1 MESTQV
7 NLRKHVRPLVFSLGV
22 IVVLIGLLALVVGGS
37 VAKAAPAETAIKLT
51 KTVGTTPGVCAT
63 TKTIQVVPGTTVY
76 YCYTIENTGTTTVNN
91 HTLVDSALGT
101 IFSNVDNPL
110 APGESTDTVALGVT
124 VSEVI
129 TVSVD
134 NTATWSVEQVGGL
147 EVASAS
153 DSASV
158 QVVNPA
164 ITLTKTVGTTPGVC
178 APTNAISVVPGTTVY
193 YCYTVTN
200 TGDVTLNLHDLGDS
214 ELGTT
219 FTGLNY
225 ALAPG
230 ASVNTVAAGLMIS
243 AVIDVTTVN
252 TATWT
257 AYNDA
262 IVTATADAT
271 ATVTVVNPAIQL
283 SKTVSTS
290 PVCGTE
296 TEIMVLPGT
305 PVYYCYVATNTGDVT
320 LNFHQVVDDQL
331 GPLTSFAAPL
341 PPGMSGGFVWYPVV
355 ITDTTTNVATWTAY
369 NDAIV
374 RATDTASATVT
385 VVNPSIELVKTVGTD
400 PLTCATTNDIAVGVG
415 TDVVYCYTVTNT
427 GDLTLPLHTL
437 VDSELGTLLGP
448 DFPYNLA
455 PGASV
460 FITQTATMPGMP
472 GTVVNTATWTAYVDT
487 VFTAS
492 ATDTATV
499 TVRYEAD
506 LAITK
511 MASADNIEAGNI
523 LTYTLEVV
531 NNGPNTAQNVVV
543 TDSLPAELLFGAVM
557 PYAPTCTYSSTT
569 HKVTCNL
576 GDMAPG
582 DTATITLRMFVV
594 CDCPNLVVN
603 TASVTS
609 DTFDPDTSNNR
620 DSYTTVVT
628 CTPTAVKLADFAAG
642 AQNAAV
648 PASMPVGAVPAAT
661 GLAFAAAYWLRRR
674 R

>member
-7 NLRKHVRPLVFSLGV
+7 KLRKYIRPLALSLGV
-22 IVVLIGLLALVVGGS
+22 IVMLIALLAVVAGGS
-37 VAKAAPAETAIKLT
+37 VVKAAPAETAIKLT

-101 IFSNVDNPL
+101 IFANVDNPL
-110 APGESTDTVALGVT
+110 APGEVTDTVALGVT
-124 VSEVI
+124 VSAVI
-129 TVSVD
+129 NASVD
-134 NTATWSVEQVGGL
+134 NTATWTVDQVGGL
-147 EVASAS
+147 ETASAS

-158 QVVNPA
+158 EVVNPA
-164 ITLTKTVGTTPGVC
+164 ITLTKTVGTTSGVC
-178 APTNAISVVPGTTVY
+178 AATSTISVVPGTTVY

-200 TGDVTLNLHDLGDS
+200 TGDVTLNLHDLQDDK
-214 ELGTT
+214 LGAI
-219 FTGLNY
+219 FAGLNY
-225 ALAPG
+225 ALDPG
-230 ASVNTVAAGLMIS
+230 ASVNTVAAGLTIS
-243 AVIDVTTVN
+243 AVINETTVN
-252 TATWT
+252 SATWT
-257 AYNDA
+257 AYNDD
-262 IVTATADAT
+262 IVTATANAT
-271 ATVTVVNPAIQL
+271 ATVNVVNPAIQL

-290 PVCGTE
+290 PVCGTQS
-296 TEIMVLPGT
+296 EIMVLPNT
-305 PVYYCYVATNTGDVT
+305 PVYYCYLATNTGDVT
-320 LNFHQVVDDQL
+320 LNFHQVVDDKL
-331 GPLTSFAAPL
+331 GPLVSFPAAL
-341 PPGMSGGFVWYPVV
+341 PPGASGGFVWSPVL
-355 ITDTTTNVATWTAY
+355 INETTTNTATWTAF

-374 RATDTASATVT
+374 RATDTASATVR
-385 VVNPSIELVKTVGTD
+385 VVNPAIELVKTVGTD

-448 DFPYNLA
+448 DFAYDLA

-460 FITQTATMPGMP
+460 FITQTATMPNMP
-472 GTVVNTATWTAYVDT
+472 GTVVNNATWTAYVDT

-531 NNGPNTAQNVVV
+531 NNGPNTAENVVV
-543 TDSLPAELLFGAVM
+543 TDPLPAELLFGAVM
-557 PYAPTCTYSSTT
+557 PYAPTCTYSSTSHT
-569 HKVTCNL
+569 VTCNL
-576 GDMAPG
+576 GNMAPG

-603 TASVTS
+603 LASVTS
-609 DTFDPDTSNNR
+609 DTFDPDTSNNS

-628 CTPTAVKLADFAAG
+628 CTPTAVGLADFAAVD
-642 AQNAAV
+642 QNAAL
-648 PASMPVGAVPAAT
+648 PASMPMGAVPAAT